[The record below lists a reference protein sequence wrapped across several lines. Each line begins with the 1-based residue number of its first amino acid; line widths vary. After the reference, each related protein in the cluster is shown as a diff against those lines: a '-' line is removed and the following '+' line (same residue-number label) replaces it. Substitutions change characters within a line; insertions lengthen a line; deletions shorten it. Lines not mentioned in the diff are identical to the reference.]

1 MPCDDDPPRRVA
13 DWDKVPRDFLTM
25 VRLLAVA
32 GGIRAAAMAY
42 YGFAGP
48 EALTAAEA
56 AARSERVRDLA
67 DRGEEGLVAGYVA
80 KVGLVGRAAERCADD
95 APEARAHSG
104 DCRLARLWLQ
114 RYRQRTEEV
123 LREPARFPQAV
134 RAAAAS
140 YAAAER
146 QLGDVSSSAPSGP
159 AAAEGHAQTSEEGFN
174 PLLATSR

>member
-1 MPCDDDPPRRVA
+1 MA

-48 EALTAAEA
+48 EALTPAEA
-56 AARSERVRDLA
+56 AARAERVRDLA
-67 DRGEEGLVAGYVA
+67 DKGEEGLLAGYVA
-80 KVGLVGRAAERCADD
+80 KVDLVGRSAGRCADE
-95 APEARAHSG
+95 APDARAHSG

-114 RYRQRTEEV
+114 RYGQRTEDV
-123 LREPARFPQAV
+123 LGEPARFAEPV
-134 RAAAAS
+134 RAAAER

-146 QLGDVSSSAPSGP
+146 QLASATAPSGP
-159 AAAEGHAQTSEEGFN
+159 VASVERKPTSEAAVN
-174 PLLATSR
+174 PSPEASR